1 MDKRKVLITDGMSHD
16 AMLLITDAPREDLEE
31 WCRQY
36 YKELENGENHYINS
50 LIVNHY
56 VNVLFDSE
64 ENDNADDIDVIGY
77 DESYDLSNYIPTPIV
92 QSYFNMRTIL
102 YNTLVLLID
111 ETHGQYED
119 PDEWYKMVFNE
130 LDCTEEKLKKIG
142 ISITKDGGITLK

>member
-1 MDKRKVLITDGMSHD
+1 
-16 AMLLITDAPREDLEE
+16 
-31 WCRQY
+31 
-36 YKELENGENHYINS
+36 
-50 LIVNHY
+50 
-56 VNVLFDSE
+56 
-64 ENDNADDIDVIGY
+64 
-77 DESYDLSNYIPTPIV
+77 
-92 QSYFNMRTIL
+92 MRTIL